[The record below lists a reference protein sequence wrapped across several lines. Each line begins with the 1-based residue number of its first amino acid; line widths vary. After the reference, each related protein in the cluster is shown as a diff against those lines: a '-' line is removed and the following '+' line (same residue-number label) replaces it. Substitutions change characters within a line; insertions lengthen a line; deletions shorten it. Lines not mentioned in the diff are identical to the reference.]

1 MNSLWYWGKA
11 RQGENHQGDEYH
23 LLQWHSL
30 DVAACGYVMVME
42 NRFNAASLFAALGI
56 NERETA
62 ATFFAWLLC
71 WHDIGKFSRLFQQKY
86 SHEALDHG
94 QRDVSDSHHHHT
106 VTGTWLWRH
115 HLGDIAAQS
124 VTGLLSAR
132 ERKRVLDRW
141 IPTVMGHHGKP
152 VSYENC
158 HNDFL
163 VEDIE
168 AAQAFARAVQTLF
181 PAVTLP
187 QTWND
192 ASWRESFLPQSW
204 RVSALVV
211 LADWVGSGNHFFPW
225 VAGEMPLA
233 NYWARAVAQAQNA
246 LRLLPPASDVAPFK
260 GIDTLF
266 PFITAPTPL
275 QQHALELTIN
285 TSGPHLFILEDV
297 TGAGK
302 TEAAL
307 VLAHRLMAAGQA
319 HGLYIGLP
327 TMATAN
333 AMYARMERAW
343 LRLYREGS
351 HPSLVLAHS
360 ARKLS
365 ASFNASLW
373 ASELLPNESGDE
385 ASAFEGCAAWFAG
398 SPKKALL
405 AETGVGTL
413 DQALMAVLP
422 FKHQNLRLL
431 GLSDKILIADEIHS
445 YDAYMSHL
453 LEKLVEVRAASG
465 CATILL
471 SATLS
476 QTQRDRLSAAFY
488 KGLNTHREPPRLGLD
503 DYPWVTHLHA
513 QGIDG
518 QRVATRA
525 QVQRRVGI
533 GWMVDE
539 AACLDK
545 IERVAREGGCI
556 GWIRN
561 SVDDAVNSY
570 RELIR
575 RGNIPEENILLFHS
589 RFAFIDR
596 AATELTTLYWFGKE
610 NADNRSGKIIISTQV
625 IEQSIDI
632 DLDYLISDLAPIDLL
647 IQRAGRMQRHIRDK
661 DGQLKFTGADE
672 RPAPCL
678 DILAPPWQAQPE
690 KTWLSAAMR
699 NTGYVY
705 PAHSRLWLTQRVLR
719 EQGEIRMP
727 EAARLLIEA
736 VYGEACAVPDGMQKS
751 EDEAMGDYYSQR
763 AIAANFEIHF
773 ENGYDPTSA
782 AQWVPDVS
790 TRLGERTVELCL
802 AYASPQG
809 VTPYAPG
816 ENAWEMSALRVR
828 KTWWDKHR
836 ADFTCLTGDALARWR
851 LTHRKQETE
860 VILLPGGYSPKE
872 GLLGSDAAR

>member
-11 RQGENHQGDEYH
+11 RQGENHQGGEYH

-30 DVAACGYVMVME
+30 DVAACGYVMVIE

-56 NERETA
+56 HERETA

-115 HLGDIAAQS
+115 HLGDTAAQS
-124 VTGLLSAR
+124 VTGPLSAR

-163 VEDIE
+163 AEDIE

-187 QTWND
+187 QAWND

-204 RVSALVV
+204 LVSALVV

-233 NYWARAVAQAQNA
+233 RYWARAVAQAQNA
-246 LRLLPPASDVAPFK
+246 LRLLPPASDVSPFK

-319 HGLYIGLP
+319 RGLYIGLP

-413 DQALMAVLP
+413 DQAMMAVMA

-431 GLSDKILIADEIHS
+431 GLNDKVLIADEIHS
-445 YDAYMSHL
+445 YDAYMSHVV
-453 LEKLVEVRAASG
+453 EKLVETRARYG
-465 CATILL
+465 NATILL

-476 QTQRDRLSAAFY
+476 QTQRDRLIAAFY
-488 KGLNTHREPPRLGLD
+488 KGLNTTRESPRLGPD

-533 GWMVDE
+533 GWMADE

-575 RGNIPEENILLFHS
+575 RGNIPEENIILFHS

-596 AATELTTLYWFGKE
+596 NKKEEATLEWFGKE
-610 NADNRSGKIIISTQV
+610 NAVNRSGKVIISTQV

-647 IQRAGRMQRHIRDK
+647 IQRAGRLQRHTRDK
-661 DGQLKFTGADE
+661 QGQLKFTGADE
-672 RPAPCL
+672 RPAPRL
-678 DILAPPWQAQPE
+678 DILAPPWQAQPD

-699 NTGYVY
+699 NTSYVY

-736 VYGEACAVPDGMQKS
+736 VYGEEIDVPEGMKRS
-751 EDEAMGDYYSQR
+751 EDVALADYYSQR
-763 AIAANFEIHF
+763 AIASKYEISL
-773 ENGYDPTSA
+773 NVGYSVESA
-782 AQWVPDVS
+782 ELWGSDVS
-790 TRLGERTVELCL
+790 TRIGELTIDLWL
-802 AYASPQG
+802 ARETPQCI
-809 VTPYAPG
+809 TPYAQG
-816 ENAWEMSALRVR
+816 DNAWEMSALRVR
-828 KTWWDKHR
+828 KSWWDKHR
-836 ADFTCLTGDALARWR
+836 GEFTLLCGEALSQWCSAQ
-851 LTHRKQETE
+851 RKPEAV
-860 VILLPGGYSPKE
+860 VILLPGGYSAKE
-872 GLLGSDAAR
+872 GLIGEG

>member
-30 DVAACGYVMVME
+30 DVAACGYVMLME

-86 SHEALDHG
+86 SHEALEHG

-115 HLGDIAAQS
+115 HLGDTAAQS
-124 VTGLLSAR
+124 VTGPLSAR

-163 VEDIE
+163 AEDIE

-187 QTWND
+187 QAWND

-204 RVSALVV
+204 LVSALVM

-233 NYWARAVAQAQNA
+233 NYWALAVAQAQNA

-319 HGLYIGLP
+319 RGLYIGLP

-413 DQALMAVLP
+413 D
-422 FKHQNLRLL
+422 
-431 GLSDKILIADEIHS
+431 
-445 YDAYMSHL
+445 
-453 LEKLVEVRAASG
+453 
-465 CATILL
+465 
-471 SATLS
+471 
-476 QTQRDRLSAAFY
+476 
-488 KGLNTHREPPRLGLD
+488 
-503 DYPWVTHLHA
+503 
-513 QGIDG
+513 
-518 QRVATRA
+518 
-525 QVQRRVGI
+525 RR
-533 GWMVDE
+533 
-539 AACLDK
+539 
-545 IERVAREGGCI
+545 
-556 GWIRN
+556 
-561 SVDDAVNSY
+561 
-570 RELIR
+570 
-575 RGNIPEENILLFHS
+575 
-589 RFAFIDR
+589 
-596 AATELTTLYWFGKE
+596 
-610 NADNRSGKIIISTQV
+610 
-625 IEQSIDI
+625 
-632 DLDYLISDLAPIDLL
+632 
-647 IQRAGRMQRHIRDK
+647 
-661 DGQLKFTGADE
+661 
-672 RPAPCL
+672 
-678 DILAPPWQAQPE
+678 
-690 KTWLSAAMR
+690 
-699 NTGYVY
+699 
-705 PAHSRLWLTQRVLR
+705 
-719 EQGEIRMP
+719 
-727 EAARLLIEA
+727 
-736 VYGEACAVPDGMQKS
+736 
-751 EDEAMGDYYSQR
+751 
-763 AIAANFEIHF
+763 
-773 ENGYDPTSA
+773 
-782 AQWVPDVS
+782 
-790 TRLGERTVELCL
+790 
-802 AYASPQG
+802 
-809 VTPYAPG
+809 
-816 ENAWEMSALRVR
+816 
-828 KTWWDKHR
+828 
-836 ADFTCLTGDALARWR
+836 
-851 LTHRKQETE
+851 
-860 VILLPGGYSPKE
+860 
-872 GLLGSDAAR
+872 

>member
-56 NERETA
+56 HERETA

-86 SHEALDHG
+86 CHEALDHG

-115 HLGDIAAQS
+115 HLGDTAAQS
-124 VTGLLSAR
+124 VTGPLSAR

-163 VEDIE
+163 AEDIE
-168 AAQAFARAVQTLF
+168 AAQAFARAAQTLF

-187 QTWND
+187 QAWND

-204 RVSALVV
+204 LVSALVV

-233 NYWARAVAQAQNA
+233 RYWARAVAQAQNA

-319 HGLYIGLP
+319 RGLYIGLP

-413 DQALMAVLP
+413 DQAMMAVMA

-431 GLSDKILIADEIHS
+431 GLNDKVLIADEIHS
-445 YDAYMSHL
+445 YDAYMSHVV
-453 LEKLVEVRAASG
+453 EKLVETRARYG
-465 CATILL
+465 NATILL

-476 QTQRDRLSAAFY
+476 QTQRDRLIAAFY
-488 KGLNTHREPPRLGLD
+488 KGLNTTRESPRLGPD

-518 QRVATRA
+518 QRVAMRA

-533 GWMVDE
+533 GWMADE

-575 RGNIPEENILLFHS
+575 RGNIPEENIILFHS

-596 AATELTTLYWFGKE
+596 NKKEEATLEWFGKE
-610 NADNRSGKIIISTQV
+610 NAVNRSGKVIISTQV

-647 IQRAGRMQRHIRDK
+647 IQRAGRLQRHTRDK
-661 DGQLKFTGADE
+661 QGQLKLTGADE
-672 RPAPCL
+672 RPAPRL
-678 DILAPPWQAQPE
+678 DILAPPWQAQPD

-699 NTGYVY
+699 NTSYVY

-736 VYGEACAVPDGMQKS
+736 VYGEEIDVPEGMKRS
-751 EDEAMGDYYSQR
+751 EDVALADYYSQR
-763 AIAANFEIHF
+763 AIASKYEISL
-773 ENGYDPTSA
+773 NVGYSVESA
-782 AQWVPDVS
+782 ELWGSDVS
-790 TRLGERTVELCL
+790 TRIGELTIDLWL
-802 AYASPQG
+802 ARETPQG
-809 VTPYAPG
+809 ITPYAQG
-816 ENAWEMSALRVR
+816 DNAWEMSALRVR
-828 KTWWDKHR
+828 KSWWDKHR
-836 ADFTCLTGDALARWR
+836 GEFTLLCGEALSQWCSAQ
-851 LTHRKQETE
+851 RKPEAV
-860 VILLPGGYSPKE
+860 VILLPGGYSAKE
-872 GLLGSDAAR
+872 GLIGEG

>member
-56 NERETA
+56 HERETA

-86 SHEALDHG
+86 CHEALDHG

-115 HLGDIAAQS
+115 HLGDTAAQS
-124 VTGLLSAR
+124 VTGPLSAR

-163 VEDIE
+163 AEDIE

-181 PAVTLP
+181 PVVTLP
-187 QTWND
+187 QAWND

-204 RVSALVV
+204 LVSALVV

-233 NYWARAVAQAQNA
+233 NYWVRAVEQAQNA

-285 TSGPHLFILEDV
+285 MSGPHLFILEDV

-319 HGLYIGLP
+319 RGLYIGLP

-413 DQALMAVLP
+413 DQAMMAVMA

-431 GLSDKILIADEIHS
+431 GLNDKVLIADEIHS
-445 YDAYMSHL
+445 YDAYMSHVV
-453 LEKLVEVRAASG
+453 EKLVETRARYG
-465 CATILL
+465 NATILL

-476 QTQRDRLSAAFY
+476 QAQRDRLIAAFY
-488 KGLNTHREPPRLGLD
+488 KGLNTTRESPRLGPD

-533 GWMVDE
+533 GWMADE

-575 RGNIPEENILLFHS
+575 RGNIPEENIILFHS

-596 AATELTTLYWFGKE
+596 NKKEEATLEWFGKE
-610 NADNRSGKIIISTQV
+610 NAVNRSGKIIISTQV

-661 DGQLKFTGADE
+661 DGRLKFTGADE

-678 DILAPPWQAQPE
+678 DILAPPWQAQPD

-699 NTGYVY
+699 NTSYVY

-736 VYGEACAVPDGMQKS
+736 VYGEEIDVPEGMKRS
-751 EDEAMGDYYSQR
+751 EDAALADYYSQR
-763 AIAANFEIHF
+763 AIASKYEISL
-773 ENGYDPTSA
+773 NVGYSVESA
-782 AQWVPDVS
+782 ELWGSDVS
-790 TRLGERTVELCL
+790 TRIGELTIDLWL
-802 AYASPQG
+802 ARETPQG
-809 VTPYAPG
+809 ITPYAQG
-816 ENAWEMSALRVR
+816 DNAWEMSALRVR
-828 KTWWDKHR
+828 KSWWDKHR
-836 ADFTCLTGDALARWR
+836 GEFTLLCGEALSQWCSAQ
-851 LTHRKQETE
+851 RKPEAV
-860 VILLPGGYSPKE
+860 VILLPGGYSAKE
-872 GLLGSDAAR
+872 GLIGEA

>member
-62 ATFFAWLLC
+62 AMFFAWLLC

-86 SHEALDHG
+86 SHEALKHG

-124 VTGLLSAR
+124 VTGPLSAR

-163 VEDIE
+163 AEDIE

-181 PAVTLP
+181 PVVTLP
-187 QTWND
+187 QAWND

-204 RVSALVV
+204 LVSALVV

-233 NYWARAVAQAQNA
+233 NYWARAVEQAQNA

-285 TSGPHLFILEDV
+285 MSGPHLFILEDV

-319 HGLYIGLP
+319 RGLYIGLP

-385 ASAFEGCAAWFAG
+385 APAFEGCAAWFAG

-413 DQALMAVLP
+413 DQALMAVMA

-488 KGLNTHREPPRLGLD
+488 KGLNTHREPPRLGPD

-533 GWMVDE
+533 GWMADE

-575 RGNIPEENILLFHS
+575 RGNIPEENIILFHS

-596 AATELTTLYWFGKE
+596 NKKEEATLEWFGKE
-610 NADNRSGKIIISTQV
+610 NAVNRSGKVIISTQV

-661 DGQLKFTGADE
+661 DGRLKLTGADE
-672 RPAPCL
+672 RPAPRL
-678 DILAPPWQAQPE
+678 DILAPRWQAQPDE
-690 KTWLSAAMR
+690 TWLSAAMR
-699 NTGYVY
+699 NTSYVY

-736 VYGEACAVPDGMQKS
+736 VYGEEIDVPEGMKRS
-751 EDEAMGDYYSQR
+751 EDAALADYYSQR
-763 AIAANFEIHF
+763 AIASKYEISL
-773 ENGYDPTSA
+773 NVGYSVESA
-782 AQWVPDVS
+782 ELWGSDVS
-790 TRLGERTVELCL
+790 TRIGELTTDLWL
-802 AYASPQG
+802 ARETPQG
-809 VTPYAPG
+809 ITPYAPG

-836 ADFTCLTGDALARWR
+836 GEFTLLCGEALFQWCSAQ
-851 LTHRKQETE
+851 RKPEAV
-860 VILLPGGYSPKE
+860 VILLPGGYSAKE
-872 GLLGSDAAR
+872 GLIGEA

>member
-56 NERETA
+56 HERETA

-124 VTGLLSAR
+124 VTGPLSAR
-132 ERKRVLDRW
+132 ERKRVLERW

-163 VEDIE
+163 AEDIE
-168 AAQAFARAVQTLF
+168 AAQAFARAAQTLF

-187 QTWND
+187 QAWND

-204 RVSALVV
+204 LVSALVV

-233 NYWARAVAQAQNA
+233 HYWARAVAQAQNA
-246 LRLLPPASDVAPFK
+246 LRLLPPASDVASFK

-319 HGLYIGLP
+319 RGLYIGLP

-413 DQALMAVLP
+413 DQAMMAVMA

-431 GLSDKILIADEIHS
+431 GLNDKVLIADEIHS
-445 YDAYMSHL
+445 YDAYMSHVV
-453 LEKLVEVRAASG
+453 EKLVETRARYG
-465 CATILL
+465 NATILL

-476 QTQRDRLSAAFY
+476 QTQRARLIAAFY
-488 KGLNTHREPPRLGLD
+488 KGLNTTRESHRLGPD

-533 GWMVDE
+533 GWMADE

-545 IERVAREGGCI
+545 IERVAREGHCI

-596 AATELTTLYWFGKE
+596 NKKEEATLEWFGKE
-610 NADNRSGKIIISTQV
+610 NAVNRSGKVIISTQV

-632 DLDYLISDLAPIDLL
+632 DLDYLISDLAPVDLL
-647 IQRAGRMQRHIRDK
+647 IQRAGRLQRHTRDK
-661 DGQLKFTGADE
+661 QGQLKLTGADE
-672 RPAPCL
+672 RPAPRL
-678 DILAPPWQAQPE
+678 DILTPRWQAQPD

-699 NTGYVY
+699 NTSYVY

-736 VYGEACAVPDGMQKS
+736 VYGEEIDVPEGMKRS
-751 EDEAMGDYYSQR
+751 EDAALADYYSQR
-763 AIAANFEIHF
+763 AIASKYEISL
-773 ENGYDPTSA
+773 NVGYSVESA
-782 AQWVPDVS
+782 ELWGSDVS
-790 TRLGERTVELCL
+790 TRIGELTTDLWL
-802 AYASPQG
+802 ARETPQG
-809 VTPYAPG
+809 ITPYAQG

-828 KTWWDKHR
+828 KSWWDKHR
-836 ADFTCLTGDALARWR
+836 GEFTLLCGEALSQWCSAQ
-851 LTHRKQETE
+851 RKPEAV
-860 VILLPGGYSPKE
+860 VILLPGGYSAKE
-872 GLLGSDAAR
+872 GLIGEA